1 MRLVL
6 VFLKQNNKMDEIIKL
21 DFLTEINYVRIF
33 AGLFILFISTKFIE
47 HVYKKF
53 TQSNDNKSLFVRHM
67 FPFVI
72 AIFFIVSVIKSSI
85 ALSLGLVG
93 ALSIIRFRTAI
104 KEPGQLI
111 TLLILTSLSISVA
124 AEKEFLGLLI
134 TFIFVIHTILSNKKK
149 NVANDNFATKKL
161 LRISV
166 KDSDINISDLVKI
179 KNIERIYSDVNKI
192 IHLEFFIISIDEE
205 LNPILEKVR
214 SHGKIITYE
223 LL

>member
-1 MRLVL
+1 
-6 VFLKQNNKMDEIIKL
+6 MDEIIKL
-21 DFLTEINYVRIF
+21 DFLTDINYIRIF
-33 AGLFILFISTKFIE
+33 IGVIILFISTKCIE
-47 HVYKKF
+47 YVYNNF
-53 TQSNDNKSLFVRHM
+53 THSNDNKLLFVKQM

-104 KEPGQLI
+104 KEPSQLI

-124 AEKEFLGLLI
+124 AEKELLGLLI
-134 TFIFVIHTILSNKKK
+134 TFIFVIHTILSNK
-149 NVANDNFATKKL
+149 NQNIDNDNFATKKL

-166 KDSDINISDLVKI
+166 KDCDINISDLVKI

-192 IHLEFFIISIDEE
+192 IHLEFFIISSNDE
-205 LNPILEKVR
+205 LDPILEKVK
-214 SHGKIITYE
+214 SHGEIITYE

>member
-1 MRLVL
+1 
-6 VFLKQNNKMDEIIKL
+6 MDEIIKL
-21 DFLTEINYVRIF
+21 DFLTDINYIRIF
-33 AGLFILFISTKFIE
+33 IGVIILFISTKCIE
-47 HVYKKF
+47 YVYNNF
-53 TQSNDNKSLFVRHM
+53 TRSNDNKLLFVKQM

-104 KEPGQLI
+104 KEPSQLI

-124 AEKEFLGLLI
+124 AEKELLGLLI
-134 TFIFVIHTILSNKKK
+134 TFIFVIHTILSNK
-149 NVANDNFATKKL
+149 NQNIISDNFATKKL

-166 KDSDINISDLVKI
+166 KDCDINISDLVKI

-192 IHLEFFIISIDEE
+192 IHLEFFIISSNDE
-205 LNPILEKVR
+205 LDPILEKVK
-214 SHGKIITYE
+214 SHGEIITYE

>member
-1 MRLVL
+1 
-6 VFLKQNNKMDEIIKL
+6 MDEIIKL
-21 DFLTEINYVRIF
+21 DFLTEINYIRIF
-33 AGLFILFISTKFIE
+33 IGLFILFISTKCIE
-47 HVYKKF
+47 YVYNSF
-53 TQSNDNKSLFVRHM
+53 THSNDNKLLFVRQM

-104 KEPGQLI
+104 KEPSQLI

-124 AEKEFLGLLI
+124 AEKELLGLLI
-134 TFIFVIHTILSNKKK
+134 TFIFVIHTILSNK
-149 NVANDNFATKKL
+149 NQNIENDNFATKKL

-166 KDSDINISDLVKI
+166 KDCDINISDLVKI

-192 IHLEFFIISIDEE
+192 IHLEFYIISTNDE
-205 LNPILEKVR
+205 LNPILEKVK
-214 SHGKIITYE
+214 SHGEILTYE